1 MRYES
6 SKLTPCKRVWGYTD
20 CELLV
25 QLFEFTAA
33 YWKGWVGSE
42 ECASVEGDFAL
53 IGDVP
58 TFLMCGAAQNAWRW
72 SVTCTI
78 EHFSRLSL
86 PAKE

>member
-20 CELLV
+20 RELLV
-25 QLFEFTAA
+25 QLFEFMAA

-42 ECASVEGDFAL
+42 EFASVEGDFAL

-58 TFLMCGAAQNAWRW
+58 TFLMCGAAQNA
-72 SVTCTI
+72 
-78 EHFSRLSL
+78 
-86 PAKE
+86 